1 MITGV
6 EDMFSVTRGD
16 CLEKMEWYPDKCIDM
31 ILTDPPYNISK
42 KNNFTSMGRSGID
55 FGEWDHGADLT
66 SWIAEGARVLK
77 PGGSM
82 IIFNDWKNLPEIA
95 DVCESNGLVL
105 KDFLRWEKSNPM
117 PRNRDRRYIVDYEF
131 AIWVVKK
138 GKWTFNRQD
147 EKYQRPKFVCSIP
160 NGKKRVHP
168 TQKPVE
174 LMEELIKIHSNEND
188 IVLDPFM
195 GSGST
200 GVAALNCDRRFVG
213 IELDDEYFETAK
225 SRLKATA

>member
-1 MITGV
+1 MSKYKIAK
-6 EDMFSVTRGD
+6 GD
-16 CLEKMEWYPDKCIDM
+16 CLQKLEGVTDNSVDLIV
-31 ILTDPPYNISK
+31 TDPPYNISK
-42 KNNFTSMGRSGID
+42 DNRLKSMGRSGID
-55 FGEWDHGADLT
+55 FGEWDHDADLT
-66 SWIAEGARVLK
+66 SWIKEGARVLK
-77 PGGSM
+77 PGGGM
-82 IIFNDWKNLPEIA
+82 VIFNSWLNLRSIA
-95 DVCESNGLVL
+95 NACEDNGLTV
-105 KDFLRWEKSNPM
+105 KDVLRWEKNNPM

-131 AIWVVKK
+131 ALWVVKK

-147 EKYQRPKFVCSIP
+147 EKYQRPKFVYPVP

-200 GVAALNCDRRFVG
+200 GVAALNLGRKFIG
-213 IELDDEYFETAK
+213 IELDDKYFDIAK
-225 SRLKATA
+225 SRLEETKRRLVA

>member
-1 MITGV
+1 MK
-6 EDMFSVTRGD
+6 SANRQ
-16 CLEKMEWYPDKCIDM
+16 
-31 ILTDPPYNISK
+31 
-42 KNNFTSMGRSGID
+42 GID
-55 FGEWDHGADLT
+55 FGEWDHNVDLT
-66 SWIAEGARVLK
+66 SWIKEGARVLK
-77 PGGSM
+77 PGGGM
-82 IIFNDWKNLPEIA
+82 VIFNSWLHLRSIA
-95 DVCESNGLVL
+95 NACEDNGLTI
-105 KDFLRWEKSNPM
+105 KDVLRWEKNNPM

-131 AIWVVKK
+131 ALWVVKK

-147 EKYQRPKFVCSIP
+147 EKYQRPKFVYPVP

-200 GVAALNCDRRFVG
+200 GVAALNLNRRFIG
-213 IELDDEYFETAK
+213 IELDDKYFDIAK
-225 SRLKATA
+225 NRLEESRKAS